1 MSSKKRLARRGQT
14 VTLNSVWLR
23 LPHPDYHDHDLMP
36 KRSERSRSRSSAA
49 VAPSQRQNTVVEK
62 PRRQITV
69 YDAVAGRI
77 STHGF
82 IPPVPQASKNRDTL
96 STHHKAVPPEDV
108 LFRRRHAPE
117 RYEEDDVYF
126 AHENLSDSQEL
137 PDSDLLKAVHT
148 YTSDFYGKGLG
159 SKAEVDFRSMDETA
173 LMCVG
178 VLLEEYMQRILG
190 DTGDLVFVE
199 AGEEKEGSAGFA
211 TQDTNRR
218 KLGLERKD
226 GRWVEETEEVAEQES
241 EEEESST
248 NRAET
253 EDEHEAPTSSESE
266 STENGRARKRAKI
279 LSEDSESSVQGRLA
293 GFV

>member
-1 MSSKKRLARRGQT
+1 
-14 VTLNSVWLR
+14 
-23 LPHPDYHDHDLMP
+23 MP
-36 KRSERSRSRSSAA
+36 KRSGRSRPRSSVAA
-49 VAPSQRQNTVVEK
+49 TQDESQSNVVEK

-82 IPPVPQASKNRDTL
+82 IPPVQQASKNRDTL
-96 STHHKAVPPEDV
+96 SSHHTAVPPEDV

-148 YTSDFYGKGLG
+148 YASDFYGKGLG

-178 VLLEEYMQRILG
+178 VLLEEYMQKILG

-199 AGEEKEGSAGFA
+199 AGEEKEGSGNVAA
-211 TQDTNRR
+211 QDANRR
-218 KLGLERKD
+218 KLGFEHED
-226 GRWVEETEEVAEQES
+226 GRRAEETEELVEQES
-241 EEEESST
+241 DEEESPSDT
-248 NRAET
+248 TET
-253 EDEHEAPTSSESE
+253 EDEHEAPSSSEGE
-266 STENGRARKRAKI
+266 SPENGRPRKRAKI
-279 LSEDSESSVQGRLA
+279 VK
-293 GFV
+293 

>member
-1 MSSKKRLARRGQT
+1 
-14 VTLNSVWLR
+14 
-23 LPHPDYHDHDLMP
+23 
-36 KRSERSRSRSSAA
+36 
-49 VAPSQRQNTVVEK
+49 
-62 PRRQITV
+62 
-69 YDAVAGRI
+69 
-77 STHGF
+77 
-82 IPPVPQASKNRDTL
+82 
-96 STHHKAVPPEDV
+96 
-108 LFRRRHAPE
+108 
-117 RYEEDDVYF
+117 
-126 AHENLSDSQEL
+126 
-137 PDSDLLKAVHT
+137 
-148 YTSDFYGKGLG
+148 
-159 SKAEVDFRSMDETA
+159 MDETA

-199 AGEEKEGSAGFA
+199 AGEEKEGSGGVA
-211 TQDTNRR
+211 TQDTNRW
-218 KLGLERKD
+218 KLGVERKD
-226 GRWVEETEEVAEQES
+226 GRRVEETEEVAEQGS